1 MPTDYIGYKSK
12 NNLENARKDG
22 FLINSLCRYQID
34 ERCKLEEE
42 YFLINNKETLEE
54 SYKNKSV
61 SLYGEI
67 IDEFLDKDKYKNSIL
82 GYTGYKFPNFYLQNN
97 KTHLPTTRER
107 FYLNRKQMEFYKD
120 YFHYYQSKSNLNEK
134 NAHIIENYNLFLL
147 PESIDSN
154 DIEEFKRID
163 RFLLK
168 IYIKVLNIK
177 KGLVREKD
185 KDRTIIIMPEN
196 DKIIY
201 LRYIN
206 FFNEHYENYLIEGTN
221 LIFIGTKYDMKTKEE
236 LENMRHLEAAAGYND
251 SDVQIIDYNS

>member
-1 MPTDYIGYKSK
+1 MGYKSK
-12 NNLENARKDG
+12 NNLENARKNG
-22 FLINSLCRYQID
+22 FLIYSLRKYQID

-61 SLYGEI
+61 SLHGEI

-82 GYTGYKFPNFYLQNN
+82 GYTGSNFPNFYLQNN
-97 KTHLPTTRER
+97 KTHLHELSITTRER

-120 YFHYYQSKSNLNEK
+120 YFDYYQSKSNLNEM
-134 NAHIIENYNLFLL
+134 NANIIENYNLFLL

-177 KGLVREKD
+177 NGLARMKD
-185 KDRTIIIMPEN
+185 YDRTIIIMPEN

-206 FFNEHYENYLIEGTN
+206 FFNVH
-221 LIFIGTKYDMKTKEE
+221 
-236 LENMRHLEAAAGYND
+236 
-251 SDVQIIDYNS
+251 